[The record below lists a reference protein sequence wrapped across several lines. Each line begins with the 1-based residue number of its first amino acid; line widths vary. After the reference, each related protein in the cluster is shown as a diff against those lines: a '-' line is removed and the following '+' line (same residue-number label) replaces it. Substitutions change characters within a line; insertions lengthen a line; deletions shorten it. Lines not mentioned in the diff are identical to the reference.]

1 MKKLLPAI
9 DIVTY
14 IVVIGWFVQKYFK
27 NGFKDLTDFIIPSV
41 ISILFIYD
49 LYSSRKKKSEK
60 PKETQLRDDKAFNLF
75 CYTLIF
81 GTVIFQYLNNRFD
94 WSNLILSL
102 ILLISILLP
111 RLQLLKD

>member
-1 MKKLLPAI
+1 MGITSIKDKWTNMFFIVAYFVHVIIIFYDKKVATLDKGSTVLGMFQELPKFTVSKI
-9 DIVTY
+9 RI
-14 IVVIGWFVQKYFK
+14 
-27 NGFKDLTDFIIPSV
+27 
-41 ISILFIYD
+41 
-49 LYSSRKKKSEK
+49 
-60 PKETQLRDDKAFNLF
+60 KEGFNLF

-94 WSNLILSL
+94 WSNLILPL

>member
-1 MKKLLPAI
+1 MKKILPAI
-9 DIVTY
+9 DIIIY
-14 IVVIGWFVQKYFK
+14 IFVIAWFVQNYFE

-41 ISILFIYD
+41 VSILFIYD

-60 PKETQLRDDKAFNLF
+60 PKETQLREDKAFNLF

-94 WSNLILSL
+94 WSNLILPL

>member
-1 MKKLLPAI
+1 M
-9 DIVTY
+9 TY
-14 IVVIGWFVQKYFK
+14 IH
-27 NGFKDLTDFIIPSV
+27 LE
-41 ISILFIYD
+41 
-49 LYSSRKKKSEK
+49 RKKSEK
-60 PKETQLRDDKAFNLF
+60 PKETQLREDKAFNL

-94 WSNLILSL
+94 WSNLILPL